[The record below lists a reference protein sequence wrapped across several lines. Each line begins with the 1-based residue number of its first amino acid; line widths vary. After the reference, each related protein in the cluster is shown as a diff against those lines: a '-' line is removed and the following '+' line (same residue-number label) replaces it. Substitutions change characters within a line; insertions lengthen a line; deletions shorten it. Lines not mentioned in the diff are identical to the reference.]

1 MPQGPKV
8 PQDHRA
14 KLVQLVL
21 LDHKDHKDPTV
32 PLAHR
37 DHRDHKDPQEPL
49 VQETLVPQDPTVPL
63 DHKDPQE
70 PLVQVVQC
78 STSVVPTT

>member
-8 PQDHRA
+8 PQDH
-14 KLVQLVL
+14 
-21 LDHKDHKDPTV
+21 KDPQEPQVQET
-32 PLAHR
+32 LALQ
-37 DHRDHKDPQEPL
+37 DHKDPQVPL
-49 VQETLVPQDPTVPL
+49 DPTVPL

-70 PLVQVVQC
+70 PQEQVVQC